1 MKKTKVPSI
10 VAVMILTVITISFW
24 IVFSVVRIF
33 RTEPTPSIPPE
44 ILNPLNPNYDKT
56 VVDKIQGR
64 IYFEK
69 EQVFETVQSSPS
81 PTISP
86 TASPTAPP
94 EPATGS
100 GELNI

>member
-1 MKKTKVPSI
+1 MKKLKVPNI
-10 VAVMILTVITISFW
+10 VTIMILTVITISFW

-56 VVDKIQGR
+56 AVDKIQGR
-64 IYFEK
+64 IYFDK

-81 PTISP
+81 PTTGPTTSP
-86 TASPTAPP
+86 TASPEA
-94 EPATGS
+94 ATSS

>member
-1 MKKTKVPSI
+1 MKKTKIPSI
-10 VAVMILTVITISFW
+10 VAVLILTVVTVSVW

-33 RTEPTPSIPPE
+33 QMAPTPSIPPE

-56 VVDKIQGR
+56 AVDKIEKR
-64 IYFEK
+64 IYFDK

-81 PTISP
+81 PTIGP
-86 TASPTAPP
+86 TASPTTPP
-94 EPATGS
+94 GAATGS